1 MFYSKII
8 ALKKSKKYVDT
19 FQQIEEEYWKK
30 LQGPS
35 KKKTPRQKYSQ
46 NSKNSLNRSIN
57 VKIVS

>member
-30 LQGPS
+30 LFP
-35 KKKTPRQKYSQ
+35 
-46 NSKNSLNRSIN
+46 NA
-57 VKIVS
+57 